1 MQSDNAPSESPSG
14 QEMDLDGS
22 VLSTIADRGG
32 YKDIRSLF
40 DANRESPTDR
50 SENNK
55 SQKKNSKAK
64 ATGNS

>member
-1 MQSDNAPSESPSG
+1 
-14 QEMDLDGS
+14 MDLDGS